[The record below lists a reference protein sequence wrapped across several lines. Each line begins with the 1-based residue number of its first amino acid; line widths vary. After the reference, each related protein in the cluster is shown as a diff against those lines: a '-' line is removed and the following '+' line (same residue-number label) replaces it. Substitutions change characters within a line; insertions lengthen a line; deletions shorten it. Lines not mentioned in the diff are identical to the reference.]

1 MLTRYLPEKAPPAWG
16 GRGSVMARRKE
27 SGIDLVASMP
37 WPVGMI
43 LGLMGYIAIRYG
55 VGWYFGAMNNPYGS
69 GLGTLAA
76 SGIYAPL
83 GWVLLIGCWIAA
95 LVSFMDRARR
105 RRLLDAQSG
114 AHTLGA
120 MDWREFE
127 MLTGEAFRRQGY
139 AIAENGLGGADGGI
153 DLILR
158 KDGKTILV
166 QCKQWRN
173 KCVDVKVVREMFGV
187 LVHEGADA
195 MKIVALG
202 DYTPDARRFAQGKPI
217 ELIDGS
223 QLLAT
228 VRSVQSKKAQDI
240 RPMDRPVAFVAAI
253 AVSLFI
259 IFAMSANTATT
270 QPYPVIQPSY
280 LPLTNGPMP
289 SRPPSPLARTQPVL
303 RTNDNVPK
311 TPEELRAWKRQN
323 AEAMKILDK
332 TTPELQR

>member
-1 MLTRYLPEKAPPAWG
+1 
-16 GRGSVMARRKE
+16 MARRKE
-27 SGIDLVASMP
+27 SGIDVVASMP
-37 WPVGMI
+37 WPVGI
-43 LGLMGYIAIRYG
+43 VLGLMGYIAIRYG
-55 VGWYFGAMNNPYGS
+55 VGWYFGAMNNPYWS
-69 GLGTLAA
+69 GLRTLEA

-83 GWVLLIGCWIAA
+83 DWIVLIGCWIAA
-95 LVSFMDRARR
+95 LASFMGRGRR

-114 AHTLGA
+114 ANSLRG

-139 AIAENGLGGADGGI
+139 DIVENGLGGADGGI

-158 KDGKTILV
+158 KDGKTFLV
-166 QCKQWRN
+166 QCKQWRH

-228 VRSVQSKKAQDI
+228 VRSVQSKKAHDI
-240 RPMDRPVAFVAAI
+240 RPMDRPVAFIAAI
-253 AVSLFI
+253 ATSL
-259 IFAMSANTATT
+259 
-270 QPYPVIQPSY
+270 PPV
-280 LPLTNGPMP
+280 PM
-289 SRPPSPLARTQPVL
+289 
-303 RTNDNVPK
+303 
-311 TPEELRAWKRQN
+311 
-323 AEAMKILDK
+323 
-332 TTPELQR
+332 